1 MVDGDGGYHC
11 RYRAHRGALSGSCH
25 STFGWKGLECVVE
38 GMAPRDTRVSAWL
51 GVIYILWFLSPANV
65 HVHVRNYRFEA
76 TMIYFLQLC
85 VTTFHAVGATTTTS
99 ILLRKFDYLGYPSSK
114 HSAMNGRNA
123 TPVRHVIA
131 FLCCFNARRPCCCCF
146 FFFVGQVDML
156 RPLQLLPL
164 VEVTCSFL
172 PTDFAQL
179 LL

>member
-1 MVDGDGGYHC
+1 MAMAATIVGTG
-11 RYRAHRGALSGSCH
+11 LIVEPFWSCH

-38 GMAPRDTRVSAWL
+38 GMAPRDTRVSGWV
-51 GVIYILWFLSPANV
+51 GVICILWFLSPANV

-99 ILLRKFDYLGYPSSK
+99 ILQRKIDYLGYPSSK
-114 HSAMNGRNA
+114 HSAMNG
-123 TPVRHVIA
+123 
-131 FLCCFNARRPCCCCF
+131 PCCCCF